1 MVWLALVYDP
11 SSLEVKAG
19 GSEVQSLRQGQV
31 ECLQLG
37 PELKVQHHGQKM
49 CIPWG
54 CETCV

>member
-19 GSEVQSLRQGQV
+19 GSEVQALCRGQV

-49 CIPWG
+49 CIRWG
-54 CETCV
+54 CV